1 MCVFVSSCVCV
12 CVCVQTS
19 TYVSNPYTKDGLSP
33 ERFPRRDRPCWT
45 RASARI
51 YACARAR
58 KDRTHDPNIYV
69 PDMHDPTT
77 RTVYTLEEGATTQ
90 QYIYTYMYMYIY
102 SMYIC
107 ICICIY
113 IHLYIYIYIYI
124 YIYVYILAHTY
135 IHIHTCMHTRK
146 VQSSHL
152 CFSSGFLL
160 CRRLFFLAFC
170 LCFSLGLRESKG
182 IRDNGSMCVCVCT
195 CVCACVRVCARAR
208 ACVRVCPWVCASQIR
223 LKVLGI
229 SIHLYTYTYTYT
241 YTYIYTYTQ

>member
-1 MCVFVSSCVCV
+1 MCVFVSSCVCM

-19 TYVSNPYTKDGLSP
+19 IYVSKPYTKDGLSP

-77 RTVYTLEEGATTQ
+77 RTVYTLEEGTTTQ
-90 QYIYTYMYMYIY
+90 QYIFHMQRYT
-102 SMYIC
+102 C
-107 ICICIY
+107 
-113 IHLYIYIYIYI
+113 
-124 YIYVYILAHTY
+124 
-135 IHIHTCMHTRK
+135 K

-160 CRRLFFLAFC
+160 CRRLFLAFC

-182 IRDNGSMCVCVCT
+182 IRDNVSACVC
-195 CVCACVRVCARAR
+195 
-208 ACVRVCPWVCASQIR
+208 
-223 LKVLGI
+223 L
-229 SIHLYTYTYTYT
+229 
-241 YTYIYTYTQ
+241 